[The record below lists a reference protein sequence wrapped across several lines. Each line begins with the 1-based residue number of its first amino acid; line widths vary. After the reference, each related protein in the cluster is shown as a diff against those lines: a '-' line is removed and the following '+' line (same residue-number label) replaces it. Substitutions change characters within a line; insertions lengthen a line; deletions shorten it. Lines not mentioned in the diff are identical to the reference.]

1 MKVLFGIGKAERFA
15 ILERVDDA
23 QNEREA
29 YEAGF
34 RQRQRGFPVTGCISW
49 QQASGDKADPCAV
62 VSLRPTRTWL
72 EVMTVGGWVNK
83 VRWSTAVRGFHT
95 TRRSSGLAGI
105 E

>member
-23 QNEREA
+23 QSEREA
-29 YEAGF
+29 YEAAF
-34 RQRQRGFPVTGCISW
+34 SQRQRGLPVTGCISW
-49 QQASGDKADPCAV
+49 QQASGDEADPCAV

-72 EVMTVGGWVNK
+72 EVMTVGEWVNK
-83 VRWSTAVRGFHT
+83 VRWSTAMRGFHI
-95 TRRSSGLAGI
+95 TRRSGGLAGI